1 MYLKRKAMPRSW
13 PIPRKGTAYVIKGS
27 ERTMP
32 LLTIMRDILGVVKTK
47 KEAKNLMNASE
58 IFVDGRPRKEV
69 AYGVNLFS
77 VISLPK
83 IKKFYRLELNK
94 DKLAIVEIKEKESE
108 TKPCKIIGKKT
119 LKKNKQQ
126 INLIDGRNILTNE
139 KMKVNDSVIIN
150 LKEIKIVKYLQLEK
164 GAEVIIIG
172 GKNMGSTGKISEIG
186 EKITVKSGE
195 KMLTIMPKNIYVI
208 EK

>member
-13 PIPRKGTAYVIKGS
+13 PIPRKGTAYVVKGS

-32 LLTIMRDILGVVKTK
+32 LLTIIRDLLGVVKTK

-58 IFVDGRPRKEV
+58 IFVDSMPRKEV
-69 AYGVNLFS
+69 AYAVNLFS
-77 VISLPK
+77 VVSLPK

-108 TKPCKIIGKKT
+108 IKPCKIIGKKT
-119 LKKNKQQ
+119 LKGNKQQ
-126 INLIDGRNILTNE
+126 INLIDGRNVLSNE
-139 KMKVNDSVIIN
+139 KMKVNDSVLIN
-150 LKEIKIVKYLQLEK
+150 LRENKIVKYLPLEK
-164 GAEVIIIG
+164 GAAVIIIG
-172 GKNMGSTGKISEIG
+172 GKNIGSAGKISEIG
-186 EKITVKSGE
+186 KKITVKSGE
-195 KMLTIMPKNIYVI
+195 KMLTILPKNIYVI